1 MAQKLAIPLVLAK
14 IAHIAMNLHS
24 ASNEPAE
31 FDTFGESPMLKKL
44 ILILMVMLLAGACSP
59 AASPTSAPASRTQEA
74 TEAATEAASA
84 DATEAT
90 TAQTGADAA
99 ADATDEAVETL
110 VAEPSPTPE
119 ELSEQGGG
127 EAEATEEQAPAR
139 GSREELEQ
147 YTGWTCPEEVRG
159 GTLNVYNWSTY
170 VAPDTISNF
179 EVLCDATVTYDIY
192 DGNESLL
199 ARLRQGNPGYD
210 VIVPSDWTVAVMIT
224 EELIQPLD
232 MANIPNF
239 ANISETLKNPPY
251 DSNNQYSVPYQWG
264 TIGIGYNTTN
274 VTEAP
279 TSWNNMFEYQGNV
292 AWLEDPRSM
301 LGIALTLLGFD
312 PNTTD
317 LTQIEQARDFL
328 AQRGTNVVAIA
339 VDDGQALLERGEVDM
354 TVEYNGDILQLADA
368 CGCDTYAYVVPS
380 EGANIWV
387 DNLAIPVGAPNKRLA
402 EAFIDYVLAP
412 QVGADI
418 SNFTAYASPNQA
430 AIDQELIEAALLNDT
445 AIYPDADTLANLFYI
460 RELPQDVAAL
470 YNDAWDQIKIMIG
483 G

>member
-1 MAQKLAIPLVLAK
+1 M
-14 IAHIAMNLHS
+14 
-24 ASNEPAE
+24 
-31 FDTFGESPMLKKL
+31 FKKL
-44 ILILMVMLLAGACSP
+44 ILVLMVMLLAAACAP
-59 AASPTSAPASRTQEA
+59 AASPTSVP
-74 TEAATEAASA
+74 AATEG
-84 DATEAT
+84 TEVA
-90 TAQTGADAA
+90 
-99 ADATDEAVETL
+99 
-110 VAEPSPTPE
+110 AEPSPTPE

-127 EAEATEEQAPAR
+127 EETEGEERAEAR
-139 GSREELEQ
+139 GTREELEA
-147 YTGWTCPEEVRG
+147 YTGWTCPEAVRG

-179 EVLCDATVTYDIY
+179 QVLCDATVTYDIY

-224 EELIQPLD
+224 EELIQTLD

-239 ANISETLKNPPY
+239 SNLSEGLRNPPY
-251 DSNNQYSVPYQWG
+251 DPGNRYSVAYQWG
-264 TIGIGYNTTN
+264 TIGIGYNTAN

-279 TSWNNMFEYQGNV
+279 TSWNNMFEFQGNV

-301 LGIALTLLGFD
+301 MGIALTMLGLD

-317 LTQIEQARDFL
+317 AAEIEQARDFL
-328 AQRGTNVVAIA
+328 AARGTNVRAIA

-354 TVEYNGDILQLADA
+354 TVEYNGDIFQLMDS
-368 CGCDTYAYVVPS
+368 CECDTYNYVIPS

-387 DNLAIPVGAPNKRLA
+387 DNLAIPVGAPNKALA
-402 EAFIDYVLAP
+402 EAFIDYILAP
-412 QVGADI
+412 RVGADI
-418 SNFTAYASPNQA
+418 SNYTAYASPNQA
-430 AIDQELIEAALLNDT
+430 SIDQQMIDAELLGNA
-445 AIYPDADTLANLFYI
+445 AIYPDDATRANLFYI
-460 RELPQDVAAL
+460 SELPADVAAL